1 MYHTLKNR
9 EFSFGLKIPNPTS
22 VVENLEGGGGGGD
35 FLLILAYFATQT
47 RQIYIIYHQFLI
59 SNPLLLGK
67 GWNYNAN
74 QTHKS
79 YGDF

>member
-22 VVENLEGGGGGGD
+22 VVENLEGGGGGGE

-47 RQIYIIYHQFLI
+47 RQIYILFTINF
-59 SNPLLLGK
+59 
-67 GWNYNAN
+67 
-74 QTHKS
+74 
-79 YGDF
+79 